1 MSRWQALVDVVLALA
16 LTVAAGLSAGV
27 LGQILLLRFQLPLL
41 LVLAL
46 QGVIILAGLHALLLW
61 RRQSWRDMGLVPFQR
76 GDVLRALQALL
87 LVFAVNIATSGLA
100 SQLSPELVETHK
112 QGLAGVAESL
122 TEGLSLAVVAAIM
135 LFVGF
140 YEELLARGFL
150 LRRSRDLLAGIWGPV
165 LLSSFLF
172 GLGHFYQGWYGV
184 VQTALVGVVFARLT
198 LRWGTL
204 WPAILAHAALNTL
217 SLAALRELDSLPT

>member
-27 LGQILLLRFQLPLL
+27 LGQVVLARYELPLL

-61 RRQSWRDMGLVPFQR
+61 RRQTWRDLGFVPFQR
-76 GDVLRALQALL
+76 GDLLRALQALL
-87 LVFAVNIATSGLA
+87 LVFAVNIITSGLT
-100 SQLSPELVETHK
+100 SQLSPDLVETHQ

-122 TEGLSLAVVAAIM
+122 TEGLSLLVVAAIM

-150 LRRSRDLLAGIWGPV
+150 LRRSQTLIAGIWGPV

-184 VQTALVGVVFARLT
+184 AQTALVGVVFARLT

-204 WPAILAHAALNTL
+204 WPAIIAHAALNTL
-217 SLAALRELDSLPT
+217 SLAALRGLQAG